1 MARKAK
7 IASNE
12 RRKKMSQKSLGKRIE
27 LRKKVKDLTLPEE
40 ERFEAQAKLQAMPRN
55 SCENRVRNRCELTG
69 RSRGYYRKFKLS
81 RIAFR
86 ELALRGMIPGI
97 TKSSW

>member
-12 RRKKMSQKSLGKRIE
+12 RRKRMSEKHKSLRIE
-27 LRKKVKDLTLPEE
+27 LRKKVKSTTLSED
-40 ERFEAQAKLQAMPRN
+40 ERFEAQRKLQSLPKN
-55 SCENRVRNRCELTG
+55 SCENRIRNRCLLTG
-69 RSRGYYRKFKLS
+69 RPRAVYRKFKLS